1 MAGMCKSSALRRS
14 AVAVATVLALVGCAS
29 SPESAEENVGEYAK
43 DATVTARVKTAL
55 RNDPMLD
62 ATAINVETYEGV
74 VQLSG
79 FVGAPA
85 DRPRAAEV
93 ARGVSGVKAVDNAL
107 RLNGNRAN

>member
-1 MAGMCKSSALRRS
+1 MAGMCKSSVLRRS
-14 AVAVATVLALVGCAS
+14 AVAVATVVALVGCAS
-29 SPESAEENVGEYAK
+29 SPAPENVGEYAE

-62 ATAINVETYEGV
+62 ATAINVETYDGV

-107 RLNGNRAN
+107 RLNGNPQPR

>member
-1 MAGMCKSSALRRS
+1 MAGMYKSSVLRRS
-14 AVAVATVLALVGCAS
+14 AVAVATILALAGCTS
-29 SPESAEENVGEYAK
+29 SPAPESVGEYAE

-62 ATAINVETYEGV
+62 ATAINVETYDGV

-93 ARGVSGVKAVDNAL
+93 ARGVSGVKAVDNTL

>member
-1 MAGMCKSSALRRS
+1 MAGMCNSSALRRS

-29 SPESAEENVGEYAK
+29 SPAPEKVGEYAE
-43 DATVTARVKTAL
+43 DALVTARVKTAL

-62 ATAINVETYEGV
+62 ATAINVETYDGV

-93 ARGVSGVKAVDNAL
+93 ARGVSGVKAVGNAL
-107 RLNGNRAN
+107 RLNGNRVN